1 MIYLIWV
8 VVAILVIIY
17 ALGAWFILMQWD
29 DGGEEQEVIAR
40 AITAVFWPVVMV
52 ISWFEKD

>member
-1 MIYLIWV
+1 MIYLLWV
-8 VVAILVIIY
+8 IVAIVAIIY

-29 DGGEEQEVIAR
+29 DGGEEREAIAR

-52 ISWFEKD
+52 FSWFQRD